1 MNICYNFRGMIL
13 VTGGT
18 GFIGRNLIQALVN
31 RGERVRVLLR
41 PSKKSPNFPKGISVE
56 VAVSSFSDQRSLRA
70 ALKDV
75 DVVFHLAGAERYGAK
90 GNLNQIDVEGTSNLL
105 MAARDSKVSRILY
118 ISHLGADR
126 GSAYPVLKAKG
137 IAEHWIINS
146 GIPYTIFRTGVIF
159 GEGDQFTVPFARL
172 LKQSPGFTLIPGD
185 GSTLLQPLWIDD
197 LVTCIL
203 LALDDSKMKNRLLSI
218 GGIETFTYQEILKII
233 MQQMG
238 IKRFLVPIMPQLLRM
253 MTMWVDQLFPKFPV
267 SIFWLDQLASD
278 RITNLDTIPKEFNL
292 MPSRF
297 KNQIEYLRKN
307 G

>member
-1 MNICYNFRGMIL
+1 MIL

-70 ALKDV
+70 ALKDI
-75 DVVFHLAGAERYGAK
+75 DVIFHLAGAERYGAK

-105 MAARDSKVSRILY
+105 MAAKESKVSRIFY
-118 ISHLGADR
+118 VSHLGADR

-137 IAEHWIINS
+137 IAERWIINS
-146 GIPYTIFRTGVIF
+146 GIPYTIFRSGVIF

-172 LKQSPGFTLIPGD
+172 LKHSPGFIFIPGD
-185 GSTLLQPLWIDD
+185 GSTLLQPLWVDD
-197 LVTCIL
+197 LVTCML
-203 LALDDSKMKNRLLSI
+203 LALDDSKMVNRLLSI
-218 GGIETFTYQEILKII
+218 GGIEVLSYQEVLKLI
-233 MQQMG
+233 MRQIG
-238 IKRFLVPIMPQLLRM
+238 IKRFLVPIMPQLLRL
-253 MTMWVDQLFPKFPV
+253 MTLWVDQLFPKFPI

-292 MPSRF
+292 MPSRM
-297 KNQIEYLRKN
+297 KNQIEYLRKT